1 MKPVINVQPDDW
13 LKREKATNTEEQE
26 EIPPPLFSSSSSPLT
41 VEILSSSGS
50 LTKNGAERWKA

>member
-26 EIPPPLFSSSSSPLT
+26 EIPPPLSSSSSLT

-50 LTKNGAERWKA
+50 LTKSGAERSKT